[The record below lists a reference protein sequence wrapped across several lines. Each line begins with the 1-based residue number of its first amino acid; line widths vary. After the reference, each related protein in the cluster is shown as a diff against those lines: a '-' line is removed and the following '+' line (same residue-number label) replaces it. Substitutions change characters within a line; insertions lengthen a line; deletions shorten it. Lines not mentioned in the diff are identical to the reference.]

1 MSMAAPLYYTADM
14 VRALPDDGNLE
25 HEVLTWH
32 PEGASEAFSL
42 PLSELFRPL

>member
-1 MSMAAPLYYTADM
+1 M
-14 VRALPDDGNLE
+14 VREVPEE

-32 PEGASEAFSL
+32 PEGTAETFSL